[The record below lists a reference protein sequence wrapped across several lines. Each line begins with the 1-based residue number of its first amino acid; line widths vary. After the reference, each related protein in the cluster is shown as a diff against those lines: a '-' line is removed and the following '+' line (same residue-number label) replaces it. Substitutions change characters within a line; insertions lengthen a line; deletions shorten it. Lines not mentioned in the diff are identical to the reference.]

1 MAAGIAHEIRN
12 PLAAMSGSIQVLRQE
27 LPLSE
32 EQAQLMDIVLRESER
47 LNDTIRSFLAYAR
60 PQRFSV
66 ARLDI
71 RKTLQDAALLL
82 RNGADVRDEHVVDVD
97 LPAEPVWFDA
107 DENQLRQIIWNL
119 ATNGLRAMPSGGRLR
134 LAVATDQR
142 AGTDGE
148 VVLTVQ
154 DEGRGIPAEELDGI
168 FQPFR
173 SSFDR
178 GTGLGLAIV
187 HRIVTD
193 YGGTIQVSSAVGTG
207 TTMRVRFPLR
217 PVSAAPAT
225 LRATG
230 GAAAV

>member
-1 MAAGIAHEIRN
+1 
-12 PLAAMSGSIQVLRQE
+12 
-27 LPLSE
+27 
-32 EQAQLMDIVLRESER
+32 
-47 LNDTIRSFLAYAR
+47 
-60 PQRFSV
+60 
-66 ARLDI
+66 
-71 RKTLQDAALLL
+71 
-82 RNGADVRDEHVVDVD
+82 
-97 LPAEPVWFDA
+97 
-107 DENQLRQIIWNL
+107 
-119 ATNGLRAMPSGGRLR
+119 MPSGGRLR